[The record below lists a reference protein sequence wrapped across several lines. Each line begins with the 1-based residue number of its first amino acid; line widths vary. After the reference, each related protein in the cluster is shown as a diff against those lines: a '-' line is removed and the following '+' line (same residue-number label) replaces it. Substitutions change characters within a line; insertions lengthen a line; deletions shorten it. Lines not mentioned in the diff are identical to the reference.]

1 MEVVFIA
8 IQNKRLIN
16 RGFLIGP
23 YCPIYGCGA
32 LFITIVLGRYSYDP
46 LVLFVMSVVACGIL
60 EYITSWAMEVLFK
73 ARWWDYSNQ
82 KFNLNGRV
90 CLRNLVAFGVL
101 GLVVIYI
108 LNPKIIQLLESLS
121 TTTLKKTSLIISI
134 IFIIDSIISFIVIFG
149 FRKVTKN
156 INSQRKEDNTEQIT
170 KMVRELFSQKSFFH
184 RRFINAYPKLE
195 AIKIKINEIKEKIQ
209 ENVSDAKDVVNEKKE
224 QIKSTLN
231 ESTRH
236 AKIHVY
242 LSKKKIKSRLK
253 GKNFNKK
260 ED

>member
-1 MEVVFIA
+1 
-8 IQNKRLIN
+8 
-16 RGFLIGP
+16 
-23 YCPIYGCGA
+23 
-32 LFITIVLGRYSYDP
+32 
-46 LVLFVMSVVACGIL
+46 
-60 EYITSWAMEVLFK
+60 
-73 ARWWDYSNQ
+73 
-82 KFNLNGRV
+82 
-90 CLRNLVAFGVL
+90 
-101 GLVVIYI
+101 
-108 LNPKIIQLLESLS
+108 
-121 TTTLKKTSLIISI
+121 
-134 IFIIDSIISFIVIFG
+134 
-149 FRKVTKN
+149 
-156 INSQRKEDNTEQIT
+156 
-170 KMVRELFSQKSFFH
+170 MVRELFSQKSFFH

-224 QIKSTLN
+224 QIKSTLS